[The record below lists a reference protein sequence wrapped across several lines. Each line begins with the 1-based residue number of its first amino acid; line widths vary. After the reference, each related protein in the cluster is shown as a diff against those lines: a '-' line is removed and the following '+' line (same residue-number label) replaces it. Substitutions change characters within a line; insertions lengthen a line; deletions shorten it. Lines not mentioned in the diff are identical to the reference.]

1 MIVVKINFEL
11 KVNVQG
17 RQKDFLNL
25 LIKKKR
31 IVQLIN
37 GKSSKN
43 HYKKTTQEQHLT
55 PKTCNLQTNMHS
67 QPTTLS
73 SQHMEHHDAN
83 KIYTMDNSQRV
94 HHSSNYRRFP
104 CYALQHSGNFRHAHL
119 ECKAKVFYIKTSYER
134 TQTMK
139 SQIIIIT
146 HTKSN
151 Y

>member
-43 HYKKTTQEQHLT
+43 HYKKNHTRTTPNT
-55 PKTCNLQTNMHS
+55 
-67 QPTTLS
+67 
-73 SQHMEHHDAN
+73 
-83 KIYTMDNSQRV
+83 
-94 HHSSNYRRFP
+94 
-104 CYALQHSGNFRHAHL
+104 
-119 ECKAKVFYIKTSYER
+119 
-134 TQTMK
+134 
-139 SQIIIIT
+139 
-146 HTKSN
+146 
-151 Y
+151 